1 LRTIFVLRI
10 ASWKYRAQLP
20 GFELPETVRRRH
32 QLYDEHSAQ
41 MLEEMAEWIDGNA
54 ADAGNSIQ
62 ESHDLLEQTVEEVH
76 DEDPAQLLPGRA
88 ASFVALLRSI
98 DGLTTSLA
106 SEIAAEFGT
115 PPGSSERP
123 A

>member
-20 GFELPETVRRRH
+20 GFELPESVRRRH
-32 QLYDEHSAQ
+32 QVYDEHSAQ

-54 ADAGNSIQ
+54 PDAGNSIQ

-76 DEDPAQLLPGRA
+76 DEDPAQLPPGPV

-115 PPGSSERP
+115 PL
-123 A
+123 